1 MFTSRSLSAA
11 LGAACLS
18 LAVVSTALASGP
30 ATVTVR
36 VEGLSETKLPSTQV
50 TTTATPVVKDG
61 NPEHA
66 CSGTSALGALELGT
80 RGSWSGPWN
89 SGFKQYEIY
98 SIEGETHLFEPES
111 SANYYWSLWIDEKE
125 AFVGACEAELTAG
138 DRVLFFPACFGSACP
153 PPMSPLGI
161 QAPASANVGEPI
173 SVTVTKYASGGE
185 AAAAPGATVAG
196 AGANATTDAAG
207 NATLAFSHA
216 GLITLAATA
225 PDAVRTE
232 TTVCVHAGSDGSC
245 GTRAPSG
252 TAAPSSSGT
261 PTGSTNT
268 GGVASF
274 VGRYTGPF
282 ALVASA
288 TGLLDGHVYA
298 RGRSPRVLS
307 GNILAHSPVSAVSL
321 ELRRRYR
328 GICSAYDGV
337 SERFRRASCGSG
349 SFFRV
354 SSTGVFSYL
363 LPAALGPGRY
373 VLDVQ
378 ASDVAGNRTT
388 LARGTS
394 RLVFYVR

>member
-1 MFTSRSLSAA
+1 MLISRGLSSA
-11 LGAACLS
+11 LLAVVLS

-36 VEGLSETKLPSTQV
+36 VEGLSETKLPPTQL
-50 TTTATPVVKDG
+50 TTTTSPVVKDG
-61 NPEHA
+61 SPEHA
-66 CSGTSALGALELGT
+66 CPGTSALGALELGT
-80 RGSWSGPWN
+80 GGGWSGPWN

-98 SIEGETHLFEPES
+98 SIEGETHLFEKGA

-125 AFVGACEAELTAG
+125 AFVGACEAELAPG

-153 PPMSPLGI
+153 PSPSPLGI
-161 QAPASANVGEPI
+161 EAPASAGVGEPI
-173 SVTVTKYASGGE
+173 SVTVRKYAPGGE
-185 AAAAPGATVAG
+185 ATAASGASVAG
-196 AGANATTDAAG
+196 AAATATTDAAG
-207 NATLAFSHA
+207 HATLTFSRP
-216 GLITLAATA
+216 GTVTLLASAA
-225 PDAVRTE
+225 DAVRTE
-232 TTVCVHAGSDGSC
+232 TTICVHAGSDGNC
-245 GTRAPSG
+245 GTQAPPGSAPS
-252 TAAPSSSGT
+252 TQSTT
-261 PTGSTNT
+261 P

-274 VGRYTGPF
+274 VNRYTGPF

-288 TGLLDGHVYA
+288 TSLLDGHVYA
-298 RGRSPRVLS
+298 RGRAPRVLS
-307 GNILAHSPVSAVSL
+307 GKILAHSAVSSVSL
-321 ELRRRYR
+321 ELRRQHA
-328 GICSAYDGV
+328 GVCSSYDGTT
-337 SERFRRASCGSG
+337 ERFRRARCGSG

-354 SSTGVFSYL
+354 SGGGAFSYL

>member
-1 MFTSRSLSAA
+1 MLTSRRLSAA
-11 LGAACLS
+11 LGAVYLS

-36 VEGLSETKLPSTQV
+36 VEGLSETKLASTQV

-80 RGSWSGPWN
+80 GGSWSGPWN

-98 SIEGETHLFEPES
+98 SIEGETHLFEPSS

-125 AFVGACEAELTAG
+125 ASVGACEAELAPG

-153 PPMSPLGI
+153 PPLSPLGI

-173 SVTVTKYASGGE
+173 SVTVTTYASGGE

-196 AGANATTDAAG
+196 AGANATTDAG
-207 NATLAFSHA
+207 GHATLTFSHS
-216 GLITLAATA
+216 GLITLVASA
-225 PDAVRTE
+225 PNAVRTE

-245 GTRAPSG
+245 GTQAPSNS
-252 TAAPSSSGT
+252 AT
-261 PTGSTNT
+261 PTPSTNT
-268 GGVASF
+268 GGAASF
-274 VGRYTGPF
+274 VSHYTGPF

-307 GNILAHSPVSAVSL
+307 GSILAHSPVSAVSL

-328 GICSAYDGV
+328 GICSAYDGIG
-337 SERFRRASCGSG
+337 ERFHRARCGSG

-363 LPAALGPGRY
+363 LPEALRPGRY